1 MSVQYAT
8 ATDFQNRYGA
18 QETLALTRLENPTAT
33 TIDTALLDR
42 RLQDASALV
51 QGYMPAGLTA
61 PYPTIVVTKTC
72 EIARGL
78 LDRNRRRE
86 DVQLD
91 YDAALKWCEDVAKG
105 LFKIPGIEA
114 AQRLPVRGSME
125 VFSVKDE
132 DQGDFYRGYKLPRN
146 AEKY

>member
-8 ATDFQNRYGA
+8 VNDFQDRYGD

-33 TIDTALLDR
+33 TIDIDLLNR
-42 RLQDASALV
+42 RLQDASAIV
-51 QGYMPAGLTA
+51 QGYMPDQLTP
-61 PYPTIVVTKTC
+61 PYPDIVVLKTC

-91 YDAALKWCEDVAKG
+91 YEAALKWCEDVAKG
-105 LFKIPGIEA
+105 LFKLPLIEA

-125 VFSVKDE
+125 VFSVE
-132 DQGDFYRGYKLPRN
+132 EQGGFYRGYKLPRN
-146 AEKY
+146 TERY